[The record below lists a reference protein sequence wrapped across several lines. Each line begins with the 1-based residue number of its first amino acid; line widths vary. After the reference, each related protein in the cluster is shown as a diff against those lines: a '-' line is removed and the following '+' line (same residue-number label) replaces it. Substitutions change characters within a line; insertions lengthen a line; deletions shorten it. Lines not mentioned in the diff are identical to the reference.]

1 MRELRPLWPD
11 APRFCPQRPFPSY
24 RFVPGLNSHPRRS
37 PEGHSYGKKEEQ
49 PKYIPPDRWRENELY
64 LFGIDLYHQG
74 YLWESHE
81 LWESLWHLTEK
92 EGPEGQFLQGL
103 IQNSAAQLKLHIQ
116 EITGAARL
124 SREALRRLKFVL
136 DSGVCGKGGRF
147 MGISVSEL
155 LQTMESHYRPLWEKK
170 GGVEGDAPRLCPR

>member
-1 MRELRPLWPD
+1 MREIHPLWPE
-11 APRFCPQRPFPSY
+11 APRLCPQRDFPPY
-24 RFVPGLNSHPRRS
+24 RFTPGFNPHPRADPRGHAYGQK
-37 PEGHSYGKKEEQ
+37 EGIPAYL
-49 PKYIPPDRWRENELY
+49 PPDRWRENEPY

-136 DSGVCGKGGRF
+136 DSGVCDKEGRF
-147 MGISVSEL
+147 MGIPISEL
-155 LQTMESHYRPLWEKK
+155 LQAMVFHYRPLWEKK
-170 GGVEGDAPRLCPR
+170 KKVLGDAPRLCPR